1 MDQQLVPIMDA
12 AKALG
17 VGRTT
22 LYGMLA
28 DGTLESVR
36 LGHRRLVVAE
46 SIKGLVQKLRENGL
60 HSLGESDGKS

>member
-1 MDQQLVPIMDA
+1 MNPQLVPIMDA

-17 VGRTT
+17 IGRTT

-46 SIKGLVQKLRENGL
+46 SITCLVEALREERG
-60 HSLGESDGKS
+60 ST